1 MPVRTGKCIN
11 FGLCTIA
18 DSKTSVEIPE
28 TADFVCPECEKG
40 LSPAD
45 SSKKPG
51 RKIPPL
57 AIVAVVLVAIA
68 GVVYYLSSDDHG
80 GGGGSGKIILRLH
93 GSNTIGA
100 QLAPALVEAFLKEQG
115 ATDIRVVPGANE
127 ESSVQAVL
135 PGESSPKTVEIQAH
149 GSATAFTD
157 LAEKKCDLGM
167 ASRKINAKE
176 VSSLAEFG
184 DMTSPSAESVIGLDG
199 IAIIVNAG
207 NPIQALTKEQVA
219 KIFTGEVKSWTQVLS
234 PRGAIRVYAR
244 DAKSGTFDTFR
255 TLVLGGGNLA
265 GDAARFEDSR
275 ELSDKVAA
283 DPDGI
288 GFVGLP
294 YIGSSK
300 AVAISERGVRP
311 LLPTRLTV
319 ATEDYLLSRRLF
331 LYAPSSA
338 GGMARK
344 FVAFA
349 VSRAGQDIVNSSGF
363 VAQNVQKEQVQVSA
377 DAPSEYTRLTT
388 GADRLSVDFRFKP
401 GSSQLD
407 NKALADLDRVVTFV
421 SDLKYSSQNV
431 MLLGFADSRG
441 NTSANEALSKNR
453 SAVVAE
459 QFATRGL
466 KPATVTGFGSALP
479 VASNDT
485 EEGRQKNRRV
495 EIWIRK

>member
-1 MPVRTGKCIN
+1 MAVRTGKCIN

-18 DSKTSVEIPE
+18 DSRHVVEIAEP
-28 TADFVCPECEKG
+28 ADFICPESERP
-40 LSPAD
+40 LSPVD
-45 SSKKPG
+45 SPKKAG
-51 RKIPPL
+51 KKIPTL
-57 AIVAVVLVAIA
+57 AIVAVLLVAIA
-68 GVVYYLSSDDHG
+68 GVVYYLSSDDRTSP
-80 GGGGSGKIILRLH
+80 GSGKTILRLH

-100 QLAPALVEAFLKEQG
+100 QLAPALVEAFLKDQG
-115 ATDIRVVPGANE
+115 ATDIRLIPGEND

-157 LAEKKCDLGM
+157 LAGKKCDLGM
-167 ASRKINAKE
+167 ASRKITPKE
-176 VSSLAEFG
+176 VISLTEFG
-184 DMTSPSAESVIGLDG
+184 DMTSPSSESVIGLDG

-207 NPIQALTKEQVA
+207 NPIQSLTKEQVA
-219 KIFTGEVKSWTQVLS
+219 KIFSGEVKSWKQVLS
-234 PRGAIRVYAR
+234 PRGDIRVYAR
-244 DAKSGTFDTFR
+244 DAKSGTFDTFK

-265 GDAARFEDSR
+265 GNATLFEDSR

-319 ATEDYLLSRRLF
+319 ATEDYLLSRRLY
-331 LYAPSSA
+331 LYAPASA
-338 GGMARK
+338 AGMARK
-344 FVAFA
+344 FVSFA
-349 VSRAGQDIVNSSGF
+349 LSRAGQDVVNTIGF
-363 VAQNVQKEQVQVSA
+363 VAQNVQKERVPPSA
-377 DAPSEYTRLTT
+377 DAPSEYTRLTS
-388 GADRLSVDFRFKP
+388 GADRLSLDFRFKP

-407 NKALADLDRVVTFV
+407 NKALADLDRVITFV

-431 MLLGFADSRG
+431 MLFGFADSTG
-441 NTSANEALSKNR
+441 NTSANEALSRNR

-459 QFATRGL
+459 QFRTRGL
-466 KPATVTGFGSALP
+466 RPATVTGFGSALP

-485 EEGRQKNRRV
+485 EDGRQKNRRV
-495 EIWIRK
+495 EIWLKK

>member
-1 MPVRTGKCIN
+1 MAVRTGKCIN

-18 DSKTSVEIPE
+18 DSKTTVEIPE
-28 TADFVCPECEKG
+28 PADFVCTECERP
-40 LSPAD
+40 LSPVV
-45 SSKKPG
+45 SPKKPG

-57 AIVAVVLVAIA
+57 AIVAALLLVIAA
-68 GVVYYLSSDDHG
+68 GVDYLTSDDHSGSAG
-80 GGGGSGKIILRLH
+80 GTSKTILRLH

-115 ATDIRVVPGANE
+115 ASDIRVIPGGNE

-149 GSATAFTD
+149 GSTTAFTD

-167 ASRKINAKE
+167 ASRKITAKE
-176 VSSLAEFG
+176 VSSLTESG
-184 DMTSPSAESVIGLDG
+184 DMTSPRAESVIGLDG

-207 NPIQALTKEQVA
+207 NPVQSLTKEQVA
-219 KIFTGEVKSWTQVLS
+219 KIFSGEVNSWNQVLS
-234 PRGAIRVYAR
+234 PRGDIRIYAR

-265 GDAARFEDSR
+265 AGATRFEDSR

-300 AVAISERGVRP
+300 AVAISERGVTP

-319 ATEDYLLSRRLF
+319 ATEDYLLSRRLY
-331 LYAPSSA
+331 LYAPDSA
-338 GGMARK
+338 SAMARK

-349 VSRAGQDIVNSSGF
+349 LSPAGQDIVNSAGF
-363 VAQNVQKEQVQVSA
+363 VAQNVQKERVAVSA
-377 DAPSEYTRLTT
+377 DGPSEYTRLTK
-388 GADRLSVDFRFKP
+388 RSRPVDGRF
-401 GSSQLD
+401 SLQ
-407 NKALADLDRVVTFV
+407 ARE
-421 SDLKYSSQNV
+421 
-431 MLLGFADSRG
+431 FAVR
-441 NTSANEALSKNR
+441 
-453 SAVVAE
+453 
-459 QFATRGL
+459 
-466 KPATVTGFGSALP
+466 
-479 VASNDT
+479 
-485 EEGRQKNRRV
+485 
-495 EIWIRK
+495 

>member
-1 MPVRTGKCIN
+1 MAVRTGKCIN
-11 FGLCTIA
+11 FGLCTVA
-18 DSKTSVEIPE
+18 DSKTRVEVPE
-28 TADFVCPECEKG
+28 PADFICPECERP
-40 LSPAD
+40 LSPVD
-45 SSKKPG
+45 SAKKTG

-57 AIVAVVLVAIA
+57 AIVAALLLAIA
-68 GVVYYLSSDDHG
+68 AGVFYLTSDDHG
-80 GGGGSGKIILRLH
+80 AGGSAKTIFRLH

-115 ATDIRVVPGANE
+115 ASEIRVMPGGNE

-135 PGESSPKTVEIQAH
+135 PGESSPKSVEIQAH

-176 VSSLAEFG
+176 LNSLAQFG
-184 DMTSPSAESVIGLDG
+184 DMTSPSSESVIGLDG

-207 NPIQALTKEQVA
+207 NPVQSLTKEQVA
-219 KIFTGEVKSWTQVLS
+219 KIFAGEVNSWKQVLS
-234 PRGAIRVYAR
+234 PRGDIRIYAR

-265 GDAARFEDSR
+265 ASATRFEDSR

-300 AVAISERGVRP
+300 AVAISERGVTP

-319 ATEDYLLSRRLF
+319 ATEDYLLSRRLY
-331 LYAPSSA
+331 LYAPNSA
-338 GGMARK
+338 SPMARK

-349 VSRAGQDIVNSSGF
+349 LSRAGQDIVNSAGF
-363 VAQNVQKEQVQVSA
+363 VAQNVQKERVAVSA
-377 DAPSEYTRLTT
+377 DAPSEYTRLTS
-388 GADRLSVDFRFKP
+388 GADRLTVDFRFKP

-407 NKALADLDRVVTFV
+407 NKALADLDRVITFV
-421 SDLKYSSQNV
+421 SDLKYPGQHV
-431 MLLGFADSRG
+431 MLLGFADSTG
-441 NTSANEALSKNR
+441 SAGANEALSRNR
-453 SAVVAE
+453 STVVAE

-485 EEGRQKNRRV
+485 EDGRQKNRRV
-495 EIWIRK
+495 EIWLKR